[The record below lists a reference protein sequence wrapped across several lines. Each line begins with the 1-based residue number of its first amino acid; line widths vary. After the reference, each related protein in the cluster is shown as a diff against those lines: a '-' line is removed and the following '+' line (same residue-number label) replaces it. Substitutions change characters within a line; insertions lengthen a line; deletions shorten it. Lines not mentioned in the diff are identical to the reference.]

1 MVLALE
7 QRVGGDLVSIETE
20 EEWNFINDEIQRRN
34 TTNYDNKWSIG
45 LTKKRPGIGA
55 GWVEER
61 WLFANGE
68 KGICKWGKGKP
79 RGEYRGLSY
88 TSSSIMANGACL
100 VVIIVQFWEQLIW
113 FPRESLFLFRLF
125 VLLLLL
131 LLLLLQFLV
140 NLKVPEVLRR
150 NKDILC
156 WRLWYSRRNLYK
168 PSDSQD

>member
-7 QRVGGDLVSIETE
+7 QRLGGDLVSIETE

-68 KGICKWGKGKP
+68 KGSQGVNT
-79 RGEYRGLSY
+79 RGLSY

-113 FPRESLFLFRLF
+113 FPRESFFLFRLF
-125 VLLLLL
+125 VLLLLLL

-150 NKDILC
+150 DKDILC